1 MKFLLRHVAAILV
14 LAIPALAQVPA
25 AGSQQKPPQHQPG
38 TPASTDPAALD
49 AAPALLEKPDPAKE
63 AAVRHL
69 MDITQ
74 TNKMGENIAAAI
86 TNQVRQVMSRA
97 IKPDQLA
104 QFMDA
109 FSQKLNASA
118 PASAVTDAV
127 VPIYSSH
134 FSTDD
139 IQGLIKFYESP
150 LGRKV
155 VSAMPQVTQESE
167 TAGIQIDQ
175 KAAMTVL
182 RGMED
187 QYPELKQMLPPEGG
201 APGGAN
207 QPPAGAGG
215 APNTPLAPN
224 APPTPNRAPAPN
236 APPTPQK

>member
-1 MKFLLRHVAAILV
+1 MKCLLTHLAAIIV
-14 LAIPALAQVPA
+14 LAGPALAQAPA
-25 AGSQQKPPQHQPG
+25 TGSQQKPPAQHQPG
-38 TPASTDPAALD
+38 TPGQTANPALE
-49 AAPALLEKPDPAKE
+49 AAPPLLEKPDPAKE

-86 TNQVRQVMSRA
+86 TNQVRQVMGRA
-97 IKPDQLA
+97 IKPDQLM

-109 FSQKLNASA
+109 FSEKLSASA

-127 VPIYSSH
+127 VPIYASH
-134 FSTDD
+134 FSTED

-155 VSAMPQVTQESE
+155 VSSMPQVTQESE
-167 TAGIQIDQ
+167 TVGIQIDQ

-201 APGGAN
+201 APAGAN
-207 QPPAGAGG
+207 QPPAGPGAG
-215 APNTPLAPN
+215 AAAANP
-224 APPTPNRAPAPN
+224 APAPN
-236 APPTPQK
+236 SPPVPKAPSAPPQK

>member
-1 MKFLLRHVAAILV
+1 MKFLLTHVAAIIV
-14 LAIPALAQVPA
+14 LAGSALAQVPA
-25 AGSQQKPPQHQPG
+25 TGSQQKPSQHQPG
-38 TPASTDPAALD
+38 TPGQADAAPLD

-86 TNQVRQVMSRA
+86 TNQVRQVMGRA
-97 IKPDQLA
+97 IKPDQLT

-118 PASAVTDAV
+118 PPSAVTDAV
-127 VPIYSSH
+127 VPIYASH
-134 FSTDD
+134 FSTED

-207 QPPAGAGG
+207 QPPAGAVP
-215 APNTPLAPN
+215 APSLAP
-224 APPTPNRAPAPN
+224 APNRAPAPN
-236 APPTPQK
+236 PAPAPPQK

>member
-1 MKFLLRHVAAILV
+1 MKPLLTHLAAIIF
-14 LAIPALAQVPA
+14 LAGPALAQTPA
-25 AGSQQKPPQHQPG
+25 TGTQQKSPAQHQPG
-38 TPASTDPAALD
+38 TPAQPEGTTSLD
-49 AAPALLEKPDPAKE
+49 GAPPLLEKPDPAKE

-97 IKPDQLA
+97 IKPDQLT

-109 FSQKLNASA
+109 FSQKLTASA
-118 PASAVTDAV
+118 PSTAVTDAV
-127 VPIYSSH
+127 VPIYASH
-134 FSTDD
+134 FSTED

-155 VSAMPQVTQESE
+155 VSSMPQVTQESE

-182 RGMED
+182 RGMEG

-201 APGGAN
+201 AP
-207 QPPAGAGG
+207 AGAAPGA
-215 APNTPLAPN
+215 APNPGVAG
-224 APPTPNRAPAPN
+224 PTPAPAPN
-236 APPTPQK
+236 STPKPSAPPAPPQK